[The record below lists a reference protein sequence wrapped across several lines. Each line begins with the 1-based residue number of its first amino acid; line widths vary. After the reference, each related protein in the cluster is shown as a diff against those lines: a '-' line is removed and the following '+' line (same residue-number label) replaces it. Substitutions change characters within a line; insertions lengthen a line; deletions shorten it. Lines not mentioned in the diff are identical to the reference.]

1 MRVFGD
7 LGALVNRIF
16 AWADRVQRR
25 HGVLGFPYAVIKKY
39 GDDDGGREAALMT
52 YYGFLSIFPLLL
64 LGVAVLSRVLAD
76 NPELRQRLITAT
88 IPAALRSTVENS
100 LTALP
105 TLTVPFVIG
114 LIGLLF
120 SGTGVVFSA
129 SQTLNN
135 VAAVPRRLRGSFW
148 SRYIRVFGMLAALL
162 LGAVAVGA
170 LTVVVTA
177 LPGVPEAE
185 RAAAVLGSAVVIFAV
200 LLFGA
205 RLLLAR
211 PAPVRALWPA
221 AVLGAAAVTLALNL
235 GAPLLARL
243 VTKAGPVY
251 GSFATVAGMFAL
263 LYLVNQA
270 LVYAAEVAAVRYA
283 GLWPRALD
291 VNRPTAADVRVMTLL
306 AREQERIQAARVGFR
321 LVSPRFVHRRERLAG
336 TVTRLARA
344 GSSLTSIGSH
354 RRRRGLGQEDDPDTH
369 HGEGD
374 RRHGQYPGARLETLV
389 EQPHA
394 QGDTDD
400 RVDDHQERLGDPQRP
415 DVQRHLLQDGACG
428 APHGQGVHRPAGEHP
443 GHAELGEG
451 VRRGLDDRRLEGP
464 DGRGRCGVQGRAP
477 ARGSPVRRGGQ
488 DSSAGAAGHRGHD
501 PVLARGVGWPPSG
514 SPATMNTARPRQVR
528 AAATQVIGRMDW

>member
-1 MRVFGD
+1 MRLFER
-7 LGALVNRIF
+7 LGALVSRIF
-16 AWADRVQRR
+16 AWADRMQRR

-76 NPELRQRLITAT
+76 NPELRQRLITA
-88 IPAALRSTVENS
+88 IVPAALRSTVETS

-105 TLTVPFVIG
+105 TSTIPFVVG

-135 VAAVPRRLRGSFW
+135 VAAVPRRLRAGFW
-148 SRYIRVFGMLAALL
+148 SRYLRVFGMLAALL
-162 LGAVAVGA
+162 LGALAVGA

-177 LPGVPEAE
+177 LPGVPGAE
-185 RAAAVLGSAVVIFAV
+185 RAAAVFGSAVVIFSV

-205 RLLLAR
+205 RVLLAR

-221 AVLGAAAVTLALNL
+221 AVVGAAAVTLALNL

-243 VTKAGPVY
+243 VSKAGAVY

-306 AREQERIQAARVGFR
+306 AREQERIPAARVGFR
-321 LVSPRFVHRRERLAG
+321 LVSRD
-336 TVTRLARA
+336 
-344 GSSLTSIGSH
+344 S
-354 RRRRGLGQEDDPDTH
+354 
-369 HGEGD
+369 
-374 RRHGQYPGARLETLV
+374 
-389 EQPHA
+389 
-394 QGDTDD
+394 
-400 RVDDHQERLGDPQRP
+400 
-415 DVQRHLLQDGACG
+415 
-428 APHGQGVHRPAGEHP
+428 
-443 GHAELGEG
+443 
-451 VRRGLDDRRLEGP
+451 
-464 DGRGRCGVQGRAP
+464 
-477 ARGSPVRRGGQ
+477 
-488 DSSAGAAGHRGHD
+488 SSAGD
-501 PVLARGVGWPPSG
+501 G
-514 SPATMNTARPRQVR
+514 SPGP
-528 AAATQVIGRMDW
+528 